1 MKYIGLLFIGIICL
15 TSLSVKAQDN
25 KDKITLTGI
34 VLKMDSIVPIPNT
47 SIFVKSTHMGVHSN
61 EHGLF
66 SIMVQKGD
74 TIVFTSVGNKTTF
87 YVVPDTLK
95 GDHYSII
102 QHMPINNIKL
112 KTVEITSWP
121 SLEQFNKAFTRDYGF
136 DEEMPKARDN
146 ANPNLGSISMNKD
159 EIPKTGNYQNRY
171 SNLYENAHIPLN
183 NLLNPKRWDQIVKG
197 IKTGTY

>member
-1 MKYIGLLFIGIICL
+1 MKFYRLLFIGWICL
-15 TSLSVKAQDN
+15 APLSLMAQDN
-25 KDKITLTGI
+25 NGKITLTGI
-34 VLKMDSIVPIPNT
+34 VLKMDSIVPVPNT
-47 SIFVKSTHMGVHSN
+47 NIFIKTTHMGVHSN
-61 EHGLF
+61 EDGIF
-66 SIMVQKGD
+66 SIQVQKRD
-74 TIVFTSVGNKTTF
+74 TIVFTSVGSKTTY

-95 GDHYSII
+95 ADHYSII

-121 SLEQFNKAFTRDYGF
+121 SLEQFNQAFTRDHGF

-159 EIPKTGNYQNRY
+159 EIPSTGNYQNRY

-183 NLLNPKRWDQIVKG
+183 NLLNPKRWNKIVEG
-197 IKTGTY
+197 IKTGNY